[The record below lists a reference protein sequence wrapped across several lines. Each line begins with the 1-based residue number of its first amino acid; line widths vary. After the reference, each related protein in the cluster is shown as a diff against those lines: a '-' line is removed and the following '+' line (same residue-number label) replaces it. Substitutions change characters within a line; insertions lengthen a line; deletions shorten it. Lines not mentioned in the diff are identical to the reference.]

1 MDTSIKSII
10 KEMNKPL
17 TDKIIDVSDQVSTDF
32 KSNETI
38 IDSIPPDITKEE
50 LETLKKFTSDLYKQA
65 VEKGRINL
73 EEKRVIRDM
82 WGKKYIL
89 SKWYNKWYYRIM
101 FKRAVNKYMMCAGEQ
116 YYIEH
121 EFCNVFKP
129 LENIEE
135 VLYNKIE

>member
-1 MDTSIKSII
+1 MDSSIKSII
-10 KEMNKPL
+10 EEMNKPL
-17 TDKIIDVSDQVSTDF
+17 TDKIIDASDQLSTDF
-32 KSNETI
+32 KHNKTT

-50 LETLKKFTSDLYKQA
+50 LETLKKFTLDLYKRA
-65 VEKGRINL
+65 IEKGRINL
-73 EEKRVIRDM
+73 EKKRVIRDM

-101 FKRAVNKYMMCAGEQ
+101 FKRAVNNYMMCAGEQ
-116 YYIEH
+116 YYIEN

-135 VLYNKIE
+135 ILYHKIE

>member
-1 MDTSIKSII
+1 
-10 KEMNKPL
+10 MNKSL
-17 TDKIIDVSDQVSTDF
+17 TDKIIDASDQVSTDF
-32 KSNETI
+32 KHNKTTI
-38 IDSIPPDITKEE
+38 DDIPSHTTKEE
-50 LETLKKFTSDLYKQA
+50 LETLKKFISDLYNQA
-65 VEKGRINL
+65 VEKGRVNL

-101 FKRAVNKYMMCAGEQ
+101 FKRAVNNYMMCAGEQ

-121 EFCNVFKP
+121 EFYNVFKP

-135 VLYNKIE
+135 ILCDKIE

>member
-10 KEMNKPL
+10 KEMDKPL
-17 TDKIIDVSDQVSTDF
+17 TEKIINASDQVSTDF
-32 KSNETI
+32 KSNETA
-38 IDSIPPDITKEE
+38 IDDITPHVTKEE
-50 LETLKKFTSDLYKQA
+50 LETLRKFTSDLYNQA
-65 VEKGRINL
+65 VEKGRVNL

-101 FKRAVNKYMMCAGEQ
+101 FKRAVNNYMMCAGEQ

-121 EFCNVFKP
+121 EFCDVFKP

-135 VLYNKIE
+135 ILYNKIE

>member
-10 KEMNKPL
+10 KEMDKPL
-17 TDKIIDVSDQVSTDF
+17 TEKIIDASDQVSIDF
-32 KSNETI
+32 KHDETI
-38 IDSIPPDITKEE
+38 VDNIPPDITKEK

-89 SKWYNKWYYRIM
+89 SKWYNRWYYRIM

-121 EFCNVFKP
+121 EFCDVFKP

-135 VLYNKIE
+135 ILYNKIE

>member
-38 IDSIPPDITKEE
+38 IDSIPLDITKEK

-65 VEKGRINL
+65 VERGRINL

-101 FKRAVNKYMMCAGEQ
+101 FKRTVNKYMMCAGEQ

-121 EFCNVFKP
+121 ELCDVFKP

>member
-10 KEMNKPL
+10 TEMNKSL
-17 TDKIIDVSDQVSTDF
+17 TNKIIDASDQVSTNF

-38 IDSIPPDITKEE
+38 IDDIPPITKEK
-50 LETLKKFTSDLYKQA
+50 LETLKKFTSDLYKRT
-65 VEKGRINL
+65 VENGRINL
-73 EEKRVIRDM
+73 EEKRVIRDI

-101 FKRAVNKYMMCAGEQ
+101 FKRAVNNYMMCAGEQ

-121 EFCNVFKP
+121 EFCDVFKP
-129 LENIEE
+129 LENVEE
-135 VLYNKIE
+135 LLYNKTE

>member
-1 MDTSIKSII
+1 MDTGIKSII
-10 KEMNKPL
+10 KEMNKSL
-17 TDKIIDVSDQVSTDF
+17 TDKIIDASDQVSTDF
-32 KSNETI
+32 KHNETT
-38 IDSIPPDITKEE
+38 IDDIPSHITKEE

-73 EEKRVIRDM
+73 EEKRIIRDM

-101 FKRAVNKYMMCAGEQ
+101 FKRAVNNYMMCAGEQ

-121 EFCNVFKP
+121 EFCDVFKP

-135 VLYNKIE
+135 ILYNKIE

>member
-10 KEMNKPL
+10 TEMNKSL
-17 TDKIIDVSDQVSTDF
+17 TNKIIDASDQVSTDF

-38 IDSIPPDITKEE
+38 IDDIPPHITKEK
-50 LETLKKFTSDLYKQA
+50 LETLKRFISDLYKQA

-121 EFCNVFKP
+121 EFCDVFKP

>member
-10 KEMNKPL
+10 KEINKPL
-17 TDKIIDVSDQVSTDF
+17 VDKIIDASDQVSTDF
-32 KSNETI
+32 KHNETT
-38 IDSIPPDITKEE
+38 IDDVHSYITKEE
-50 LETLKKFTSDLYKQA
+50 LETLKKFTSDLYNQA
-65 VEKGRINL
+65 VEKGRVNL

-101 FKRAVNKYMMCAGEQ
+101 FKRAVNNYMMCAGEQ

-121 EFCNVFKP
+121 EFCDIFKP
-129 LENIEE
+129 LNN
-135 VLYNKIE
+135 LMDDN

>member
-1 MDTSIKSII
+1 MDSSIKSII
-10 KEMNKPL
+10 EEMNKPL
-17 TDKIIDVSDQVSTDF
+17 TDKIIDASDQLSTDF
-32 KSNETI
+32 KHNKTT

-50 LETLKKFTSDLYKQA
+50 LEILKKFTFDLYKRA
-65 VEKGRINL
+65 IEKGRINL
-73 EEKRVIRDM
+73 EKKRVIRDM

-101 FKRAVNKYMMCAGEQ
+101 FKRAVNNYMMCAGEQ
-116 YYIEH
+116 YYIEN

-135 VLYNKIE
+135 ILYHKIE

>member
-32 KSNETI
+32 KHNETI
-38 IDSIPPDITKEE
+38 INDIPPHIAKEE
-50 LETLKKFTSDLYKQA
+50 LETLKKFTSNLYKQA

-121 EFCNVFKP
+121 EFCDVFKP

>member
-10 KEMNKPL
+10 KEMNKSL
-17 TDKIIDVSDQVSTDF
+17 VDKIIDASDQVSTDF
-32 KSNETI
+32 KHNETT
-38 IDSIPPDITKEE
+38 IDDIPSHITKEE
-50 LETLKKFTSDLYKQA
+50 LETLKKFTFDLYKQA

-101 FKRAVNKYMMCAGEQ
+101 FKRAVNNYMMCAGEQ

-121 EFCNVFKP
+121 EFCNIFKP
-129 LENIEE
+129 LDN
-135 VLYNKIE
+135 LMDDN